1 MDVRQAEFPLWRE
14 ENIVDGTKDFFF
26 LYVVNLRLLGA
37 EAVGKD
43 NFKKMREPAVEKIT
57 FG

>member
-1 MDVRQAEFPLWRE
+1 MGLK
-14 ENIVDGTKDFFF
+14 TFF